1 MEAVLQEFDNKY
13 FITYHEE
20 YLMKSYSSNEVI
32 RILKR
37 NGWIEV
43 ACVGDHHQF
52 KHPVFHGRITVP
64 HPKKDLPIGTV
75 KSILSFAGIKKEEK

>member
-1 MEAVLQEFDNKY
+1 MLSEFDNKY
-13 FITYHEE
+13 FITYHKEC
-20 YLMKSYSSNEVI
+20 LMKRYSSNEVI

-52 KHPVFHGRITVP
+52 KHPKLPGRITVP
-64 HPKKDLPIGTV
+64 HPKKDLPIGTI
-75 KSILSFAGIKKEEK
+75 KSILTYADINKEEK